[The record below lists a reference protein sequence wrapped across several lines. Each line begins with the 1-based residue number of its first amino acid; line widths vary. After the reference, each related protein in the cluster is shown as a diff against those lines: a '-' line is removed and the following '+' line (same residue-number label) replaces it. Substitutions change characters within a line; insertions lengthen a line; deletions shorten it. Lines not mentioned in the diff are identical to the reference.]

1 MRGRSAQSGG
11 GTSMEVTFHIFA
23 LAAIYGLFACGLT
36 LIFGVMDVLTVAHA
50 TVFAFAAVFSMY
62 LVGELG
68 FDFWLGCLCAVVAAG
83 GVSILVDRIAFRPLR
98 YRAQSAWGKHIG
110 PLLTSLGVSTIF
122 LGIMRAWFGID
133 PRFFPNEMVEIEPI
147 VIGDQIIQPIG
158 IALFALFAAL
168 VVLLTYALKRTRW
181 GVEMRAVAESTHTA
195 ALFGINVE
203 RRFMEIMALAG
214 VLAGLAAIA
223 WGFAFNIAS
232 PETGAWL
239 EVKAFALII
248 IGGMGS
254 IPGSLVGAI
263 VIAAIE
269 VLGTLWLP
277 EPGMA
282 PLMVF
287 AALIVILIVRP
298 QGFLGERVKEG
309 AR

>member
-1 MRGRSAQSGG
+1 
-11 GTSMEVTFHIFA
+11 MEVLLHIFA

-62 LVGELG
+62 LVGDLG
-68 FDFWLGCLCAVVAAG
+68 IDFWLGCISAVVAAG
-83 GVSILVDRIAFRPLR
+83 VLSVIVDRIAFRPLR
-98 YRAQSAWGKHIG
+98 YRGKTAWGRHIG
-110 PLLTSLGVSTIF
+110 PLLTSLGVSTIM

-133 PRFFPNEMVEIEPI
+133 PRFFPNEMVTVQPIE
-147 VIGDQIIQPIG
+147 VGGQNIQPVGVVLFIVFV
-158 IALFALFAAL
+158 ALIMLLTFALN
-168 VVLLTYALKRTRW
+168 RTRW
-181 GVEMRAVAESTHTA
+181 GVEIRAVAESTHTA

-203 RRFMEIMALAG
+203 RRFIEVMALAG

-232 PETGAWL
+232 PETGARL

-254 IPGSLVGAI
+254 IPGSLVGALA
-263 VIAAIE
+263 IAAIE
-269 VLGTLWLP
+269 VLGALWLP
-277 EPGMA
+277 NPGMA

-287 AALIVILIVRP
+287 AALIAILILRP
-298 QGFLGERVKEG
+298 QGFLGERLKEG